1 VPEGERVARIVQDT
15 LRALKEAHGFLETRS
30 LSGYPEGVQAVR
42 NQLDRLLRQ
51 GWIHST
57 PDPWFERMPVYV
69 RGVARRLQRMVDD
82 RSRDRGLES
91 MVAPYQHALESLQM
105 EGGRERPAREL
116 SRLRWMIEEFRI
128 SLFAQNL
135 RTLIPVSAKRLDAQL
150 ARARKE
156 HADS

>member
-1 VPEGERVARIVQDT
+1 MMLRSVVPRLMEKPSA
-15 LRALKEAHGFLETRS
+15 EAPLPRWQVTS
-30 LSGYPEGVQAVR
+30 
-42 NQLDRLLRQ
+42 
-51 GWIHST
+51 
-57 PDPWFERMPVYV
+57 
-69 RGVARRLQRMVDD
+69 

-105 EGGRERPAREL
+105 EGGRERPSPEL